1 MAKDQ
6 DRAAALYVA
15 VSTVASAPRFCR
27 AGLCFGV
34 EPSVLAVAE
43 LGVGVLERLRA
54 EPRLSVS
61 EAAAPA
67 ATPAAAAASAADK
80 KAAAAKAAKAA

>member
-67 ATPAAAAASAADK
+67 ATPAAAASAADK

>member
-15 VSTVASAPRFCR
+15 VSTVASVPRFCR

-67 ATPAAAAASAADK
+67 ATPAAAASAADK